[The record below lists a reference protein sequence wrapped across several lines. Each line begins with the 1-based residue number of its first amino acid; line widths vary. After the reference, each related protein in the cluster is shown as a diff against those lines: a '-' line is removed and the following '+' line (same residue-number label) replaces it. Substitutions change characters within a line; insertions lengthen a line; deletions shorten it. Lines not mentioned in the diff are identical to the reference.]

1 MIKVQKLSFLDN
13 SGSITSTTICL
24 YLKVLSG
31 AFALSCFLTL
41 KWVVGDVHDF
51 NKFSVGS
58 K

>member
-13 SGSITSTTICL
+13 SGSITSTAIRL

-41 KWVVGDVHDF
+41 KLVVGDVHDF
-51 NKFSVGS
+51 KKFSVGS